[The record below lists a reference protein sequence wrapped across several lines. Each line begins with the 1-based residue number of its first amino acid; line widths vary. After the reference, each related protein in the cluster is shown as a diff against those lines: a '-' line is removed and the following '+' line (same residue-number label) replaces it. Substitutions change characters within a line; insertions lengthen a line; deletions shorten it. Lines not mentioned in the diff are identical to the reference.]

1 MKKHFIAAA
10 PAGAEFCFRKSSMI
24 AVPSASAAR
33 IAEDLT
39 AQRYQLK
46 PGEVWHVYENDFYY
60 NDFIAREIRTYSR
73 KRETK
78 VYKYLG

>member
-1 MKKHFIAAA
+1 MKSKFIAIA
-10 PAGAEFCFRKSSMI
+10 PAGAEFTFKKSSMI
-24 AVPSASAAR
+24 AVPAASAAR

-39 AQRYQLK
+39 TQRYQLK

-60 NDFIAREIRTYSR
+60 NDFIEREIRTYSK
-73 KRETK
+73 KRATK